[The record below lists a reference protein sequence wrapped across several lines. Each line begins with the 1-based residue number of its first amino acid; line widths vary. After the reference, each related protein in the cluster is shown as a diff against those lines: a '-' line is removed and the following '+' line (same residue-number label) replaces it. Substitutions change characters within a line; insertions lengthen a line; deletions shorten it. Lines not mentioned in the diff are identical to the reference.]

1 MLYLKKVKI
10 KNFRQLRDI
19 DINFGIEDEKPLTV
33 VRAENRTGKTT
44 FQQALSWALFGD
56 DAIDNRREYRMHP
69 VDWDTERD
77 GYEVPISVEIQFSS
91 EDENTLHQAEYIVT
105 RECTELID
113 KDGKDS
119 FSVSSKDPVL
129 LQLQTD
135 GGYDTILNP
144 NAYIAKR
151 LFPFSLKNIFFTD
164 GDKNLSFISSE
175 NTLSSRKDRVK
186 KAVKSL
192 MQLEALERAS
202 RHLNDNRRE
211 ISRMIEKTTSAGS
224 SDSNILAKYNE
235 VERKLSSLPDEIEK
249 LKKQLEQINENRIDS
264 EKQLQ
269 DAYQKAG
276 GDPSKKAND
285 LRTNKDLVQKEE
297 EIIESTYGDM
307 SSYLENNMNQIFV
320 QFCKNDVD
328 ELSEHLTSQ
337 VNQGVLPEFMPRLAK
352 ERLELDECICG
363 APISSNPPLLE
374 KFKSIASESLDGDLS
389 MFLLQLKHDLGAWND
404 DTNKSLCVDEFSKKS
419 LKTLITSRAKQKRL
433 TALISDISSQLD
445 RVEDIDID
453 SIKDR
458 RDQLVSD
465 EKEIIEALGGKKSTQ
480 KLLQQDF
487 YELQKQRTKI
497 SKKEGRNDL
506 AQNRMQGVEDM
517 LQVIDS
523 TVRELGSGTLDE
535 VSLAMN
541 SIFKKINVQEGVEN
555 SVIEGVS
562 ISRDH
567 EIIVM
572 GINGK
577 KLLPSSD
584 LSGAQK
590 RALTLAF
597 IFATVQVSGA
607 DLPSVI
613 DTPLGTQSGE
623 LKRNMLRYIA
633 ESSKQAILFL
643 TSSEI
648 AGVEDIIRDYT
659 SQYWTLSHADHY
671 PRELKNEPPVDT
683 KSSYVCPCDITGS
696 CPLCARH

>member
-19 DINFGIEDEKPLTV
+19 DINFGIDNNKPLTV
-33 VRAENRTGKTT
+33 IRAENRTGKTT

-56 DAIDNRREYRMHP
+56 DAIDIRREYRMHP

-77 GYEVPISVEIQFSS
+77 GFEVPISVEIQFSS

-105 RECTELID
+105 RQCTESID
-113 KDGKDS
+113 KNGKDI

-129 LQLQTD
+129 LQLQTG
-135 GGYDTILNP
+135 GGYDNILNP

-175 NTLSSRKDRVK
+175 NTLSSRKERVK
-186 KAVKSL
+186 KAIKSL

-202 RHLNDNRRE
+202 KHLNENRRE
-211 ISRMIEKTTSAGS
+211 ISRLIEKSTSAGS
-224 SDSNILAKYNE
+224 SDSNILARYNE
-235 VERKLSSLPDEIEK
+235 VGSKLSSLPDEIET
-249 LKKQLEQINENRIDS
+249 LEKQLEQINEMRIDAD
-264 EKQLQ
+264 KQLQ

-276 GDPSKKAND
+276 GDPSQKANE
-285 LRTNKDLVQKEE
+285 LRTNKELVQKEDE
-297 EIIESTYGDM
+297 NIESTFNDM
-307 SSYLENNMNQIFV
+307 SSYLENSMNQIFV

-337 VNQGVLPEFMPRLAK
+337 VNQGILPEFMPRLAK
-352 ERLELDECICG
+352 DRLDLDECICG

-374 KFKSIASESLDGDLS
+374 KFQSIASESLDGDLS
-389 MFLLQLKHDLGAWND
+389 LFLLQLKHDLSAWKD
-404 DTNKSLCVDEFSKKS
+404 DTNKSLTVNEFSKKS
-419 LKTLITSRAKQKRL
+419 LKSLVTGRITQKRL
-433 TALISDISSQLD
+433 NALISDISLQLD

-453 SIKDR
+453 SIKER
-458 RDQLVSD
+458 RDKLLSD
-465 EKEIIEALGGKKSTQ
+465 EKEIIEVLGGKKSAQ
-480 KLLQQDF
+480 KLWQQEFSD
-487 YELQKQRTKI
+487 LQKKRAKI
-497 SKKEGRNDL
+497 SKKEGRKDL
-506 AQNRMQGVEDM
+506 AENRMQGVEDM
-517 LQVIDS
+517 LQIIDN
-523 TVRELGSGTLDE
+523 TIRELGSGTLDE
-535 VSLAMN
+535 VSEEMN
-541 SIFKKINVQEGVEN
+541 SIFKKINVQEGIEN
-555 SVIEGVS
+555 SVIEDVF
-562 ISRDH
+562 ISREH

-577 KLLPSSD
+577 RLHPSSD

-597 IFATVQVSGA
+597 IFATVQVSGEE
-607 DLPSVI
+607 LPSVI

-648 AGVEDIIRDYT
+648 SGVEEIIRDYT

-671 PRELKNEPPVDT
+671 PRELVNEPPVST
-683 KSSYVCPCDITGS
+683 KSSYVCACDIASS
-696 CPLCARH
+696 CPLCARR